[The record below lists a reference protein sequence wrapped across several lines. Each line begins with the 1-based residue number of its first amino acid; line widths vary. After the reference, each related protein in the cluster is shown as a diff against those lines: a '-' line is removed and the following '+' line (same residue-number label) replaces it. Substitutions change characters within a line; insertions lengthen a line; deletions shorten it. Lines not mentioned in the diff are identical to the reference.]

1 MTFAYDSAT
10 CTSNAEKADLPGKYY
25 LKVTCTKATT
35 FNRISIIIGDT
46 TLDQKIT
53 LTVKS
58 NVAYSLEVKN
68 TNQFIVSSDKYTWT
82 KNPSND
88 DTITFSY
95 LFKDKYQNIL
105 TDDIRELNQY
115 TITSETFSSNKQYYD
130 ISKPDDTHSY
140 TFTDKI
146 TQVITKHT

>member
-1 MTFAYDSAT
+1 MSIKKLF
-10 CTSNAEKADLPGKYY
+10 
-25 LKVTCTKATT
+25 LKVTCTKTTT
-35 FNRISIIIGDT
+35 FNRISITIKGE
-46 TLDQKIT
+46 TLDKKIT

-68 TNQFIVSSDKYTWT
+68 TSQFTVSSDKYTWT

-130 ISKPDDTHSY
+130 ISKPDNLRYFNDCPEEIHYYIISSIQNG
-140 TFTDKI
+140 KNMI
-146 TQVITKHT
+146 SNLNKK